1 MASLVKVLNSVLG
14 DQVFPNE
21 GVWKWVNDP
30 TIAGKKIISSD
41 EPLSTKELVKIT
53 NWRFTTER
61 KASITAVF
69 GDPDFLPFSFL
80 NKGATCGA
88 AVCRLVRYYG
98 CPYEL
103 INPQKP
109 DEPNPLQDQGL
120 QLLIDVLNQQNQTR
134 CYNKMSPFSAL
145 NLAEILSIKPEDGDA
160 FFQGHEVE
168 PLNALTIEK
177 MRKLMPMPFGTGF
190 LVGKNYLLTN
200 HHVLPS
206 REYANEF
213 LAQFGYEKDV
223 FGRLT
228 LPVEYELDEY
238 FFVTNSVL
246 DYTLVKVRPHPNLG
260 DAGDNFGYLR
270 MMEDPRAI
278 APPLTPEEV
287 ETRNI
292 GSELSEGAKQR
303 LNKPNLKGEILGL
316 PGDPVNII
324 QHPKGQPKEIVLSSN
339 RVQEITQNFIRYEAD
354 VDFSSSGSPVLNQQ
368 WQLVGLHHA
377 SLADEKFNI
386 VGQEGIRMSCI
397 AEDLRNKRVIL
408 DSIVFKLQEAVEII
422 QDCTD
427 RWEIAEFTIHTKL
440 DDRIFRATKDKLVL
454 HPKTLKV
461 IKEHQ
466 NVQEKARLDFASID
480 AESIRTQLLTFAT
493 ESINETDKQLETM
506 EYLGN
511 SIAPFPPIEDS
522 IAWVRDNVAFVQ
534 DYASNIQSYTLGL
547 RKFVEEYLDVPFI

>member
-190 LVGKNYLLTN
+190 LVGK
-200 HHVLPS
+200 
-206 REYANEF
+206 
-213 LAQFGYEKDV
+213 
-223 FGRLT
+223 
-228 LPVEYELDEY
+228 
-238 FFVTNSVL
+238 
-246 DYTLVKVRPHPNLG
+246 
-260 DAGDNFGYLR
+260 
-270 MMEDPRAI
+270 
-278 APPLTPEEV
+278 
-287 ETRNI
+287 
-292 GSELSEGAKQR
+292 
-303 LNKPNLKGEILGL
+303 
-316 PGDPVNII
+316 
-324 QHPKGQPKEIVLSSN
+324 
-339 RVQEITQNFIRYEAD
+339 ITY
-354 VDFSSSGSPVLNQQ
+354 
-368 WQLVGLHHA
+368 
-377 SLADEKFNI
+377 
-386 VGQEGIRMSCI
+386 
-397 AEDLRNKRVIL
+397 
-408 DSIVFKLQEAVEII
+408 
-422 QDCTD
+422 
-427 RWEIAEFTIHTKL
+427 
-440 DDRIFRATKDKLVL
+440 
-454 HPKTLKV
+454 
-461 IKEHQ
+461 
-466 NVQEKARLDFASID
+466 
-480 AESIRTQLLTFAT
+480 
-493 ESINETDKQLETM
+493 
-506 EYLGN
+506 
-511 SIAPFPPIEDS
+511 
-522 IAWVRDNVAFVQ
+522 
-534 DYASNIQSYTLGL
+534 
-547 RKFVEEYLDVPFI
+547 